1 LTAFV
6 TVGGSLCIAEFLCAV
21 WNWMKMPR
29 ALLKSHM
36 TGVPGT
42 LNSENPRTF
51 FRNPNQ
57 VMVKKGI
64 ARHKSQWE
72 RDFAYD
78 ISECKFPNIPKGL
91 ETPIISS

>member
-1 LTAFV
+1 
-6 TVGGSLCIAEFLCAV
+6 
-21 WNWMKMPR
+21 MKMPR

-57 VMVKKGI
+57 VMVKKGT
-64 ARHKSQWE
+64 ARHKSQ
-72 RDFAYD
+72 
-78 ISECKFPNIPKGL
+78 
-91 ETPIISS
+91 